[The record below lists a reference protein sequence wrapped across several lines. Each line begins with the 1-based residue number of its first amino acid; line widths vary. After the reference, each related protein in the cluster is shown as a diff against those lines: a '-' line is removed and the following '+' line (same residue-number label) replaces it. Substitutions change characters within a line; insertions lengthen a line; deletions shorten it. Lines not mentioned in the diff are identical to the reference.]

1 MLARDLISY
10 EIAPVKTSETGLEA
24 LNWMVFFK
32 VSHLPVV
39 NNEEFLGMVSEDDI
53 YDLNNPEEP
62 IGNHYLSLFRPYVYG
77 HQHLYEVLEVAS
89 RLKLTVVPVI
99 DEGKKYKGLIK
110 MVDLMHHFAQTSA
123 IQKPGGIVVL
133 GMHINDYSL
142 GEIAQIVEA
151 NDAKILSMY
160 VYTPPESVRMEVTLK
175 LNIADLTS
183 VIQTFNRYEYEVKA
197 SFMEEDQEEDLYN
210 SRYELLMRYLN
221 T

>member
-1 MLARDLISY
+1 MVLF
-10 EIAPVKTSETGLEA
+10 
-24 LNWMVFFK
+24 NWMVFFK

-39 NNEEFLGMVSEDDI
+39 NNEEFLGMISEDDI

-62 IGNHYLSLFRPYVYG
+62 IGNHHLSLFRPFVFY

-89 RLKLTVVPVI
+89 RLRLTVIPVI
-99 DEGKKYKGLIK
+99 NEQNKYMGLIK
-110 MVDLMHHFAQTSA
+110 GIDLMHFFAKVSA
-123 IQKPGGIVVL
+123 IQKPGGIIVL
-133 GMHINDYSL
+133 NMHINDYSL
-142 GEIAQIVEA
+142 SEIAQIAEA

-175 LNIADLTS
+175 LNVSDLTS
-183 VIQTFNRYEYEVKA
+183 VIQTFNRYEYEVTA
-197 SFMEEDQEEDLYN
+197 SFMEQDEQEDLYN

>member
-39 NNEEFLGMVSEDDI
+39 NNEEFLGMLSEDDI

-99 DEGKKYKGLIK
+99 DERKKYKGLIK
-110 MVDLMHHFAQTSA
+110 MVDLMHHFAKTSA

-133 GMHINDYSL
+133 GMHINDYALS
-142 GEIAQIVEA
+142 EIAKIVEA